1 MYSLYIWQ
9 EALISKENQIMVA
22 FCGFSIYN
30 QDMAETNDFVSEYK
44 TVGDPGKQEKAR
56 NWDVAIGLQQVD
68 GLQPSRYL
76 YRVARDNIEG
86 RLTHAD
92 VAESLHKYYQTD
104 NGRAEAPD
112 TMEADQVSNRIAE
125 LLGNPSFTFAPTTLL
140 SIHEY
145 LFRDSLPAEWV
156 GRIRDKDI
164 TKAEPALNGDTVRY
178 AWHADIEKTL
188 EYDFDREQQFKYAGL
203 SPRAQMQHIAEF
215 ISGIWQIHPFREGNT
230 RTTAVF
236 AIKYL
241 RSKGFQADN
250 VLFKDNAEYFRNALV
265 RANYENVSTGVPRTM
280 EYLYRFFGN
289 LLLDEH
295 NTLSVSDTH
304 INIANENTKSS
315 DIISDKLDNPARAF
329 LNTIMPNLRKNGD
342 IAAATAVE
350 LTGKSPQR
358 VRQLFAELVA
368 AGILVA
374 DGKNKGRRYRL
385 A

>member
-1 MYSLYIWQ
+1 
-9 EALISKENQIMVA
+9 MVKA
-22 FCGFSIYN
+22 
-30 QDMAETNDFVSEYK
+30 TDFVSEYK

-56 NWDVAIGLQQVD
+56 NWDIAIGLQRVD
-68 GLQPSRYL
+68 GLTPSRYL
-76 YRVARDNIEG
+76 YRVARDNIDG
-86 RLTHAD
+86 KITHAD
-92 VAESLHKYYQTD
+92 VAKSLHKYYQTD
-104 NGRAEAPD
+104 DGRAQAPD

-145 LFRDSLPAEWV
+145 LFRDSLPDEWV

-164 TKAEPALNGDTVRY
+164 TKPESALNGDTVRY

-188 EYDFDREQQFKYAGL
+188 EYDFDRERRFSYAGL
-203 SPRAQMQHIAEF
+203 TPRAQAHHIAEF
-215 ISGIWQIHPFREGNT
+215 ISSIWQIHPFREGNT

-250 VLFKDNAEYFRNALV
+250 ELFKDNAEYFRNALV

-304 INIANENTKSS
+304 INIANLNIKSS
-315 DIISDKLDNPARAF
+315 DIISDKLDNPMQAF
-329 LNTIMPNLRKNGD
+329 LNTIMPKLRKDGD

>member
-1 MYSLYIWQ
+1 MKI
-9 EALISKENQIMVA
+9 N
-22 FCGFSIYN
+22 
-30 QDMAETNDFVSEYK
+30 
-44 TVGDPGKQEKAR
+44 
-56 NWDVAIGLQQVD
+56 
-68 GLQPSRYL
+68 
-76 YRVARDNIEG
+76 
-86 RLTHAD
+86 
-92 VAESLHKYYQTD
+92 
-104 NGRAEAPD
+104 
-112 TMEADQVSNRIAE
+112 
-125 LLGNPSFTFAPTTLL
+125 
-140 SIHEY
+140 
-145 LFRDSLPAEWV
+145 
-156 GRIRDKDI
+156 
-164 TKAEPALNGDTVRY
+164 
-178 AWHADIEKTL
+178 
-188 EYDFDREQQFKYAGL
+188 
-203 SPRAQMQHIAEF
+203 
-215 ISGIWQIHPFREGNT
+215 WQIHPFREGNT

-250 VLFKDNAEYFRNALV
+250 ELFKDNAEYFRNALV

-295 NTLSVSDTH
+295 NTLSAGDTH
-304 INIANENTKSS
+304 IDIANENIKTS

-329 LNTIMPNLRKNGD
+329 LNTIMPRLRKDGD
-342 IAAATAVE
+342 IVAATAVE